1 MRIKIRHNSQN
12 LLGIDGVY
20 FYEQLMESIQNYP
33 TWIATWIDNL
43 DQADGILELMALVV
57 NGRINNWKNIH
68 LRE

>member
-1 MRIKIRHNSQN
+1 MRIVINYN
-12 LLGIDGVY
+12 EDYLLGIDNIY
-20 FYEQLMESIQNYP
+20 DADLDIILSFTDS
-33 TWIATWIDNL
+33 WIDNL